1 MKKLLLSIGFA
12 AGTVLFVNA
21 QEVPPQEQPQP
32 QPQEEQVQPQEQP
45 ETTQQ
50 PTQPGMETQEGI
62 TLISEEEL
70 PQEVKDGLASSEY
83 SDATIEQAFELTGEA
98 IPYQLQEQTTD
109 EPVDDKFY
117 QLQVNQD
124 NEPAILYFDEQG
136 ELVEA
141 QTM

>member
-21 QEVPPQEQPQP
+21 QEVVPQEQPQP
-32 QPQEEQVQPQEQP
+32 EEETEMMQE
-45 ETTQQ
+45 TNTQQ
-50 PTQPGMETQEGI
+50 GMESQEGI

-70 PQEVKDGLASSEY
+70 PQEVKDGLASSEF
-83 SDATIEQAFELTGEA
+83 SDAVIEQAFELSGEA
-98 IPYQLQEQTTD
+98 VPYQLVEQTTD
-109 EPVDDKFY
+109 EPIDEKFY

>member
-1 MKKLLLSIGFA
+1 MKKILLSIGFA

-21 QEVPPQEQPQP
+21 QEVPAQEQPM
-32 QPQEEQVQPQEQP
+32 PQEETEML
-45 ETTQQ
+45 EESSNQQ
-50 PTQPGMETQEGI
+50 GMESQEGI
-62 TLISEEEL
+62 TLIDEEEL
-70 PQEVKDGLASSEY
+70 PQEVKEGLASSEF
-83 SDATIEQAFELTGEA
+83 SDAVIEQAFELTGEA
-98 IPYQLQEQTTD
+98 IPYQLMEQTTD
-109 EPVDDKFY
+109 EPIDEKFY

>member
-21 QEVPPQEQPQP
+21 QEVLPQEQPL
-32 QPQEEQVQPQEQP
+32 PQEEQET
-45 ETTQQ
+45 ETMDETTTQQ
-50 PTQPGMETQEGI
+50 GMESQEGI

-83 SDATIEQAFELTGEA
+83 GDATVEQAFELTGEA
-98 IPYQLQEQTTD
+98 VPYQLVEKTTD
-109 EPVDDKFY
+109 EPSDEKFY